1 MASVEVLVDQ
11 QCFWIHAALTIPEQI
26 EVFTDLLERSK
37 HVNDNHGPK
46 RPCMN
51 PSPKTLLFDGCVPT
65 LRFGRSRYGESN
77 ETNLPLDSVYDRLIL
92 QNATST
98 ITRCCH
104 CLDQSAS
111 SNETIA
117 SHIDTTKND
126 TQSKNFGYNRY
137 SIGVIR
143 YGAPNEKFSE
153 HIDHCNDPN
162 GWVIL
167 LSLGCTAKFTVRGSK
182 DAPKRVIDLASGDIL
197 VFDPSSNAAIQ
208 HGVAS
213 ILPSTCPEALVQAF
227 GMDMVA
233 NNRYGVQCRTS
244 LQTDSPE

>member
-11 QCFWIHAALTIPEQI
+11 HCFWIHTALTIPEQI
-26 EVFTDLLERSK
+26 EVFADLLERSK
-37 HVNDNHGPK
+37 HVDNSK

-51 PSPKTLLFDGCVPT
+51 PSPKTLLFDGRVPT
-65 LRFGRSRYGESN
+65 LRFGRSRDIDENGN

-92 QNATST
+92 RKAVALL
-98 ITRCCH
+98 TRCR
-104 CLDQSAS
+104 CLDQSTGE
-111 SNETIA
+111 SNDNVA
-117 SHIDTTKND
+117 SHIDKTNNV
-126 TQSKNFGYNRY
+126 QSKHFGYNRY

-143 YGAPNEKFSE
+143 YGAPNERFPE

-182 DAPKRVIDLASGDIL
+182 DAPKRVIDLASGSVL
-197 VFDPSSNAAIQ
+197 VFDPSSNATIQ

-213 ILPSTCPEALVQAF
+213 ILPSTCPEALVRAF
-227 GMDMVA
+227 GKDMMA

-244 LQTDSPE
+244 LQINTPE